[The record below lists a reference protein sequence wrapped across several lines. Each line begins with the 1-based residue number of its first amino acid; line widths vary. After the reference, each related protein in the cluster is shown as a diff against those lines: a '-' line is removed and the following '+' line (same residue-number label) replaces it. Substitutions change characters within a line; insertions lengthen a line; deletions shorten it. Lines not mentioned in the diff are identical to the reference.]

1 MFLRDL
7 DYELP
12 PELIAQKPLEHRDE
26 SRLLVYERS
35 NGEIRHR
42 RFRDLPEEL
51 HGELVVVN
59 DTRVVPARLHLRK
72 PTGGQVE
79 VLLLESLGG
88 GEWEALA
95 RPSRKLRAGLRP
107 VS

>member
-1 MFLRDL
+1 MLLSEL

-12 PELIAQKPLEHRDE
+12 LELIAQRPRAKRDE

-35 NGEIRHR
+35 SGEVRQR
-42 RFRDLPEEL
+42 RFSELPEEL

-59 DTRVVPARLHLRK
+59 DTRVVPARLYLRR

-79 VLLLESLGG
+79 VLLIEALGG
-88 GEWEALA
+88 GVT
-95 RPSRKLRAGLRP
+95 RRSR
-107 VS
+107 